1 MLFKIEITDE
11 QTIVDTDGDKN
22 EIIFHLASLFMNNK
36 MAKAIMKVAI
46 AESELLEAEAEVE
59 AELARNDFNN
69 GQQWAIR
76 AEA

>member
-69 GQQWAIR
+69 AQQWAIR